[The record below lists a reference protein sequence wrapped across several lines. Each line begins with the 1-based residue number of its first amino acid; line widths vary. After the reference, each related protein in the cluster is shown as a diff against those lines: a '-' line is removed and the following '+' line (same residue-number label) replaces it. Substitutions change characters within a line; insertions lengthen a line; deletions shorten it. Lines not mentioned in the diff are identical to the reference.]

1 MFQPVSLFI
10 GLRYSRSSKG
20 NAFISFISFFSI
32 AGIAIG
38 LMALFTVSS
47 VMNGF
52 ENNLKTNMLGLIPHI
67 EVSAEDNSKETMLQ
81 LQQQLA
87 NSKDIKQVNLYRHG
101 EAILQTNQ
109 DLHGV
114 LLQGLYDEGIS
125 LYNVKDKI
133 VAGNWS
139 QVMDSNY
146 HIAIS
151 RYLSR
156 KLGISLGDKVR
167 VIMPNA
173 SSYTPLGRVPS
184 QRLFTVAALYE
195 TQSEI
200 DMSLAFTSGY
210 SLGRVL
216 KLAKSAAPNLSISL
230 YEPFSVEQVLQS
242 QTAILNDYTVTDW
255 RASQGTLFAAV
266 AMEKRIMSMLLGLI
280 VLVAVF
286 NIVSAL
292 TMMVSEK
299 QSEVAILQTLGLT
312 PLQVQHVFMIQ
323 GLYNGVIGT
332 SIGALLGVL
341 LSSNIN
347 ELLNMLGINLL
358 AGVSLPV
365 KFDVM
370 SLSLIAAGSIAMSFL
385 ATLYP
390 ARKAAKVNPAEVLRY
405 E

>member
-52 ENNLKTNMLGLIPHI
+52 EHSLETNMLGLIPHI
-67 EVSAEDNSKETMLQ
+67 EVESGNHKPDEMSALKSN
-81 LQQQLA
+81 LA
-87 NSKDIKQVNLYRHG
+87 KSPYVEHVNLYRHG
-101 EAILQTNQ
+101 EAILQTNK

-114 LLQGLYDEGIS
+114 LLQGLYDNNGA
-125 LYNVKDKI
+125 LYKVTDKI
-133 VAGNWS
+133 VQGNW
-139 QVMDSNY
+139 QTVLNTNY
-146 HIAIS
+146 NIAIS

-156 KLGISLGDKVR
+156 KLGIGLGDKLR

-173 SSYTPLGRVPS
+173 STYTPLGRVPS
-184 QRLFTVAALYE
+184 QRLFKVAAIYE
-195 TQSEI
+195 TGSEI
-200 DMSLAFTSGY
+200 DMALAFTSGP
-210 SLGRVL
+210 SLQRVL
-216 KLAKSAAPNLSISL
+216 KLNKNVAPNLSVSL
-230 YEPFSVEQVLQS
+230 FEPFELDEFTDAS
-242 QTAILNDYTVTDW
+242 QLILKGYNYSDW
-255 RASQGTLFAAV
+255 RSSQGTLFAAV
-266 AMEKRIMSMLLGLI
+266 AMEKRIMSMLLALI

-299 QSEVAILQTLGLT
+299 QGEVAILQTLGLT
-312 PLQVQHVFMIQ
+312 PSQVQKVFMVQ

-332 SIGALLGVL
+332 LIGAFFGVL
-341 LSSNIN
+341 LSLYIN
-347 ELLNMLGINLL
+347 ELLELVGLSLL
-358 AGVSLPV
+358 AGIELPV
-365 KFDVM
+365 KFDV
-370 SLSLIAAGSIAMSFL
+370 LSLVIIAFASIAMSFL

-390 ARKAAKVNPAEVLRY
+390 ARKAAKVKPAEVLRY

>member
-52 ENNLKTNMLGLIPHI
+52 EHSLKTNMLGLIPHI
-67 EVSAEDNSKETMLQ
+67 EVESGNHKPDEMSALKSN
-81 LQQQLA
+81 LA
-87 NSKDIKQVNLYRHG
+87 KSPYVEHVNLYRHG
-101 EAILQTNQ
+101 EAILQTNK

-114 LLQGLYDEGIS
+114 LLQGLYDNNGA
-125 LYNVKDKI
+125 LYKVTDKI
-133 VAGNWS
+133 VQGNW
-139 QVMDSNY
+139 QTVLNTNY
-146 HIAIS
+146 NIAIS

-156 KLGISLGDKVR
+156 KLGIGLGDKLR

-173 SSYTPLGRVPS
+173 STYTPLGRVPS
-184 QRLFTVAALYE
+184 QRLFKVAAIYE
-195 TQSEI
+195 TGSEI
-200 DMSLAFTSGY
+200 DMALAFTSGT
-210 SLGRVL
+210 SLQRVL
-216 KLAKSAAPNLSISL
+216 KLNKNVAPNLSVSL
-230 YEPFSVEQVLQS
+230 YEPFELDEFTDAS
-242 QTAILNDYTVTDW
+242 QLILRGYNYSDW
-255 RASQGTLFAAV
+255 RSSQGTLFAAV
-266 AMEKRIMSMLLGLI
+266 AMEKRIMSMLLALI

-299 QSEVAILQTLGLT
+299 QGEVAILQTLGLT
-312 PLQVQHVFMIQ
+312 PSQVQKVFMVQ

-332 SIGALLGVL
+332 LIGAFFGVL
-341 LSSNIN
+341 LSLYIN
-347 ELLNMLGINLL
+347 ELLELVGLSLL
-358 AGVSLPV
+358 AGIELPV
-365 KFDVM
+365 KFDV
-370 SLSLIAAGSIAMSFL
+370 LSLVIIAFASIAMSFL

-390 ARKAAKVNPAEVLRY
+390 ARKAAKVKPAEVLRY

>member
-52 ENNLKTNMLGLIPHI
+52 EGSLKTNMLGLIPHV
-67 EVSAEDNSKETMLQ
+67 EVQ
-81 LQQQLA
+81 A
-87 NSKDIKQVNLYRHG
+87 NKRTAAQMSSLKADLEQSPYVSTVSLYQHG
-101 EAILQTNQ
+101 EAILQTNK

-114 LLQGLYDEGIS
+114 LLQGLYGDDGS
-125 LYNVKDKI
+125 LYKITDKI
-133 VAGNWS
+133 VQGNW
-139 QVMDSNY
+139 QTVLNKNY
-146 HIAIS
+146 SIAIS

-156 KLGISLGDKVR
+156 KLGVGLGDKLR

-173 SSYTPLGRVPS
+173 STYTPLGRMPS
-184 QRLFTVAALYE
+184 QRLFKIAAIYE
-195 TQSEI
+195 TGSEI
-200 DMSLAFTSGY
+200 DMGLAFTSGT
-210 SLGRVL
+210 SLQRVL
-216 KLAKSAAPNLSISL
+216 KLDQNTAPNLSISL
-230 YEPFSVEQVLQS
+230 YEPFALDEFIQASKL
-242 QTAILNDYTVTDW
+242 ILKDHTYTDW
-255 RASQGTLFAAV
+255 RSSQGTLFAAV

-299 QSEVAILQTLGLT
+299 QGEVAILQTLGLT
-312 PLQVQHVFMIQ
+312 PSQVQKVFMVQ

-332 SIGALLGVL
+332 AVGAFLGVL
-341 LSSNIN
+341 LSLYIN
-347 ELLNMLGINLL
+347 ELLALVGLNLMAGIE
-358 AGVSLPV
+358 LPV
-365 KFDVM
+365 KFDVP
-370 SLSLIAAGSIAMSFL
+370 SLIIIACSSIAMSFL
-385 ATLYP
+385 ATVYP
-390 ARKAAKVNPAEVLRY
+390 ARKAAKVKPAEVLRY

>member
-52 ENNLKTNMLGLIPHI
+52 EDNLKSNMLGLIPHVEI
-67 EVSAEDNSKETMLQ
+67 SSSGHTQTNMIQ
-81 LQQQLA
+81 LQ
-87 NSKDIKQVNLYRHG
+87 KDVVVSDFVKQASLYRHG
-101 EAILQTNQ
+101 EAILQTNR

-114 LLQGLYDEGIS
+114 LLQGLYDENAS
-125 LYNVKDKI
+125 LYKISDKVI
-133 VAGNWS
+133 QGNW
-139 QVMDSNY
+139 QVVMATRYN
-146 HIAIS
+146 IAIS
-151 RYLSR
+151 RYLTR
-156 KLGISLGDKVR
+156 KLGIGLGDKVR

-173 SSYTPLGRVPS
+173 STYTPLGRVPS
-184 QRLFTVAALYE
+184 QRLFTVAAIYE
-195 TQSEI
+195 TGSEI
-200 DMSLAFTSGY
+200 DMGLAFTSGE
-210 SLGRVL
+210 SLQRVL
-216 KLAKSAAPNLSISL
+216 KLPDSSAPNLSISL
-230 YEPFSVEQVLQS
+230 NDPFELDAFIASSNALLS
-242 QTAILNDYTVTDW
+242 QYKVTDW
-255 RASQGTLFAAV
+255 RQSQGTLFAAV
-266 AMEKRIMSMLLGLI
+266 AMEKRVMSMLLALI

-312 PLQVQHVFMIQ
+312 PSQVQQVFMIQ
-323 GLYNGVIGT
+323 GLYNGLIGT
-332 SIGALLGVL
+332 GIGAAFGLL
-341 LSSNIN
+341 LSAYIN
-347 ELLNMLGINLL
+347 EALALIGLNLL
-358 AGVSLPV
+358 TGIALPV

-370 SLSLIAAGSIAMSFL
+370 NLSLIAIGSITMSFL

-390 ARKAAKVNPAEVLRY
+390 ARKAANVSPAEVLRY

>member
-67 EVSAEDNSKETMLQ
+67 EVSADDNSKETMLQ
-81 LQQQLA
+81 LKQQLE
-87 NSKDIKQVNLYRHG
+87 NSQDIKQVNLYRHG

-114 LLQGLYDEGIS
+114 LLQGLYDEGSS

-184 QRLFTVAALYE
+184 QRLFTVGALYE

-216 KLAKSAAPNLSISL
+216 KLAKSAAPNLSVSL
-230 YEPFSVEQVLQS
+230 YEPFAVEQVLQS
-242 QTAILNDYTVTDW
+242 QSAILNDYTVADW

-323 GLYNGVIGT
+323 GLYNGLIGT

>member
-52 ENNLKTNMLGLIPHI
+52 EHSLKTNMLGLIPHI
-67 EVSAEDNSKETMLQ
+67 EVESGNHKPDEMSALKSN
-81 LQQQLA
+81 LA
-87 NSKDIKQVNLYRHG
+87 KSPYVEHVNLYRHG
-101 EAILQTNQ
+101 EAILQTNK

-114 LLQGLYDEGIS
+114 LLQGLYDNNGA
-125 LYNVKDKI
+125 LYKVTDKI
-133 VAGNWS
+133 VQGNW
-139 QVMDSNY
+139 QTVLNTNY
-146 HIAIS
+146 NIAIS

-156 KLGISLGDKVR
+156 KLGIGLGDKLR

-173 SSYTPLGRVPS
+173 STYTPLGRVPS
-184 QRLFTVAALYE
+184 QRLFKVAAIYE
-195 TQSEI
+195 TGSEI
-200 DMSLAFTSGY
+200 DMALAFTSGA
-210 SLGRVL
+210 SLQRVL
-216 KLAKSAAPNLSISL
+216 KLNKNVAPNLSVSL
-230 YEPFSVEQVLQS
+230 YEPFELDEFTDAS
-242 QTAILNDYTVTDW
+242 QLILKGHNYSDW
-255 RASQGTLFAAV
+255 RSTQGTLFAAV
-266 AMEKRIMSMLLGLI
+266 AMEKRIMSMLLALI

-299 QSEVAILQTLGLT
+299 QGEVAILQTLGLT
-312 PLQVQHVFMIQ
+312 PSQVQKVFMVQ

-332 SIGALLGVL
+332 LIGAFVGVL
-341 LSSNIN
+341 LSLYIN
-347 ELLNMLGINLL
+347 ELLELVGLNLL
-358 AGVSLPV
+358 AGIELPV
-365 KFDVM
+365 KFDVI
-370 SLSLIAAGSIAMSFL
+370 SLVIIAFASIAMSFL

-390 ARKAAKVNPAEVLRY
+390 ARKAAKVKPAEVLRY